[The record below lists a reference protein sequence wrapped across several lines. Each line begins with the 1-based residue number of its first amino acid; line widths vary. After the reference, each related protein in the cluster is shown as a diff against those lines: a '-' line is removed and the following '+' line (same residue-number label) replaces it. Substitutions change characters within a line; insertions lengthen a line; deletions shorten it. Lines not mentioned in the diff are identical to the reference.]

1 MITWT
6 INILW
11 ILLGK
16 NYTYSKVQ
24 KIDINLHI
32 ALAIKSSELFEK
44 LLEKLDVGDNVL
56 AAHGLSDA
64 VHGQRRYAKV
74 DSAQADARG

>member
-1 MITWT
+1 MD
-6 INILW
+6 
-11 ILLGK
+11 GYPEK
-16 NYTYSKVQ
+16 NYID
-24 KIDINLHI
+24 KILHI
-32 ALAIKSSELFEK
+32 ALAVKSSELFEK

-64 VHGQRRYAKV
+64 VHGQRGYAKV